1 MNDIHS
7 LALSGHSALRPV
19 SPDEDQAVAGL
30 AALPSGQYEQL
41 LAQAERFK
49 TASVQL
55 SGVSSRKL
63 QLESRMQQR
72 LAALAGLP
80 ADAHVKRNL
89 LQIEHASDVRL
100 LAAQSQQVQVLHDSV
115 SVQLNKMRP
124 GLQGLQAAM
133 PAAAHQALIAPLQL
147 ALTALPAE
155 ARADDA
161 EDVDPSEKPGWD
173 TEDQAIDSAFWNH
186 LVDVIGTTKINNTK
200 LGDLV
205 EGFVGYFN
213 EMSNFLYT
221 DHISVIT
228 SGDDKGKYSVDVA
241 GMHNDYWNN
250 HANKWDGKVICQD
263 VTETQYE
270 DMGKQMFGSDY
281 KNWIQFDNGSI
292 KMNVGSYTKDGVT
305 YKNPVN
311 DAMYHRLIDGGL
323 HSVMEAQDV
332 NTWEQQFDAQR
343 TVLSNMS
350 NDMAQ
355 KVSRANSTFD
365 NVIKVLSSTISSML
379 EIDKAYMKW

>member
-7 LALSGHSALRPV
+7 LTLSGHSALRSV
-19 SPDEDQAVAGL
+19 SQDEDQAVTGL
-30 AALPSGQYEQL
+30 AAIPSGQYQQL
-41 LAQAERFK
+41 LAQTERFR
-49 TASVQL
+49 TTSVQL
-55 SGVSSRKL
+55 SGASSRKL

-72 LAALAGLP
+72 LTALTALP
-80 ADAHVKRNL
+80 ENAHVKRNL

-100 LAAQSQQVQVLHDSV
+100 LAAQSQQAQVLRDSV
-115 SVQLNKMRP
+115 TAQLNKMRP
-124 GLQGLQAAM
+124 GLQSLQAAM
-133 PAAAHQALIAPLQL
+133 PVAAHQSLIAPLQL
-147 ALTALPAE
+147 ALTDLPA
-155 ARADDA
+155 AASADGTD
-161 EDVDPSEKPGWD
+161 DVDPSEKPGWD

-200 LGDLV
+200 LGDVV

-228 SGDDKGKYSVDVA
+228 SGDNKGKYNVDYS
-241 GMHNDYWNN
+241 GMHDDYWNN
-250 HANKWDGKVICQD
+250 HAVKWDGKVICQD
-263 VTETQYE
+263 VTEEQYE
-270 DMGKQMFGSDY
+270 DIGKKMFGSDY
-281 KNWIQFDNGSI
+281 RNWIQFDNGSI
-292 KMNVGSYTKDGVT
+292 KMNAGSYTEGGVT

-311 DAMYHRLIDGGL
+311 DAMYNRLIDGGL

-355 KVSRANSTFD
+355 KLSRANSTFD